1 MNDIRSSVYAQKV
14 ELLLRLIPIVMEEGV
29 FAIHGGTAINLF
41 LKDLPRY
48 SVDIDLTY
56 IPLAD
61 RQTSLNDINLHL
73 KTIADKAKKAFKGM
87 HVVPNFSTCKLL
99 CEYRGKQVKI
109 EVNQTKRGIVGGA
122 VQSLPLSE
130 KAQEEFSLFCEAN
143 VVPLTQLYGGKIAAA
158 LSRQHPRDLF
168 DVKYMDI
175 PLNDCR
181 EGLIF
186 CLLGSDRPIHES
198 FAPSLIDQHDA
209 MENQFSGMTDIPFTY
224 EEFEETRAKLVN
236 DASSGTASAGP
247 DHAAIV
253 ALREPVEK
261 VIASHAFMAA
271 VPSLDIVL
279 TPNGFRNRVEH
290 ECGSCLQEEN
300 RTVAG
305 LARSGA
311 RLQPGTAAASVGQ
324 P

>member
-14 ELLLRLIPIVMEEGV
+14 ELLLRLIPIVMEEEV

-41 LKDLPRY
+41 LKD
-48 SVDIDLTY
+48 IDLTY

-61 RQTSLNDINLHL
+61 RQTSLDDINMHL
-73 KTIADKAKKAFKGM
+73 NVIAEKAKKAFKGM
-87 HVVPNFSTCKLL
+87 HIVPNFSTCKLL

-109 EVNQTKRGIVGGA
+109 EVNQTKRGIIGGE
-122 VQSLPLSE
+122 VQTIPLSE

-175 PLNDCR
+175 PLSDCR

-198 FAPSLIDQHDA
+198 LAPRLNDQREA
-209 MENQFSGMTDIPFTY
+209 MDNQFAGMTDIPFTY
-224 EEFEETRAKLVN
+224 EEFEETRTKLIN
-236 DASSGTASAGP
+236 D
-247 DHAAIV
+247 V
-253 ALREPVEK
+253 K
-261 VIASHAFMAA
+261 
-271 VPSLDIVL
+271 SLMTEADKKFLIS
-279 TPNGFRNRVEH
+279 FE
-290 ECGSCLQEEN
+290 S
-300 RTVAG
+300 
-305 LARSGA
+305 
-311 RLQPGTAAASVGQ
+311 GQ
-324 P
+324 PEWDGYEFEYFKDYPSVQWKLLNLKKLAKQNPLKLQMEVDKLRNLYNFSLNN